1 MEYVDLKSK
10 KKTFIQEKISVFDMS
25 KYININEPIFFFFF
39 FFLTWEIIKKIG
51 KRIFKFFY
59 FLGE

>member
-39 FFLTWEIIKKIG
+39 FF
-51 KRIFKFFY
+51 Y
-59 FLGE
+59 FNT